1 MLRVRA
7 CMHSCL
13 YVFLVQPFRMENSV
27 CVRAF
32 CAYACACVCLQDWRS
47 GRIVWLCTSAR
58 GKPLK
63 HNSSMQSSKDA
74 ELVESTNDQPNTDCN
89 LNSGAGA
96 DEGLFC
102 GAATLQF
109 VSFG

>member
-1 MLRVRA
+1 
-7 CMHSCL
+7 
-13 YVFLVQPFRMENSV
+13 
-27 CVRAF
+27 
-32 CAYACACVCLQDWRS
+32 
-47 GRIVWLCTSAR
+47 
-58 GKPLK
+58 
-63 HNSSMQSSKDA
+63 MQSSKDA

-109 VSFG
+109 VSFGWPVQRWCYDASGEDDDHGGREPYK